1 MSDKPIE
8 SIEKSVKVIL
18 EEIGEDAN
26 REGLLMT
33 PKRVAKSY
41 HFLTKG
47 YKDDVDKILNKA
59 VFHEHYNEMVIVKDI
74 DFYSLCEHHL
84 LPFYGKCHI
93 AYVPNGKIVGLSK
106 GFHLIEECISS
117 SYFLD
122 LIIIRDDIELSN
134 YPTISKKIKEK
145 KVKIETLPAKSF
157 NRLSDTEQ
165 SQGIIGIVSK
175 KLNSG
180 YHLHPK

>member
-1 MSDKPIE
+1 MISSADLK
-8 SIEKSVKVIL
+8 
-18 EEIGEDAN
+18 
-26 REGLLMT
+26 
-33 PKRVAKSY
+33 
-41 HFLTKG
+41 
-47 YKDDVDKILNKA
+47 
-59 VFHEHYNEMVIVKDI
+59 
-74 DFYSLCEHHL
+74 FYSSLKQKKYREES
-84 LPFYGKCHI
+84 GKFLI
-93 AYVPNGKIVGLSK
+93 E
-106 GFHLIEECISS
+106 GFHLIEECLSS

-134 YPTISKKIKEK
+134 YPAISKKIKEK

-180 YHLHPK
+180 YHLHPNIIIALDMINDPVNLG